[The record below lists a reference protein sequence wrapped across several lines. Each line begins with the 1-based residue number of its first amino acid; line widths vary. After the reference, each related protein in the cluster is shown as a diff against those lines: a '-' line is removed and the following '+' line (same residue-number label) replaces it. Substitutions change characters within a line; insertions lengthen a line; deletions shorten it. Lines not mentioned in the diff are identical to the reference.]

1 MAHAT
6 LKIDL
11 SHKIKPMKPMHGGG
25 QPPLGG
31 KGLTEFFHYVTE
43 AGIPYSRLHDVGCVI
58 PVKTGSRMRHFL
70 LTFDRHNG
78 SGYNWSYGNFYCF
91 EAEE

>member
-43 AGIPYSRLHDVGCVI
+43 AGIP
-58 PVKTGSRMRHFL
+58 
-70 LTFDRHNG
+70 
-78 SGYNWSYGNFYCF
+78 
-91 EAEE
+91 